1 MFRYVGGK
9 NSMIYKTKKKKER
22 ERERDRE
29 KKNKFKKGLKVVA
42 LGYGVCPCGSGWVS
56 VP

>member
-1 MFRYVGGK
+1 
-9 NSMIYKTKKKKER
+9 MIYKTKKKKER